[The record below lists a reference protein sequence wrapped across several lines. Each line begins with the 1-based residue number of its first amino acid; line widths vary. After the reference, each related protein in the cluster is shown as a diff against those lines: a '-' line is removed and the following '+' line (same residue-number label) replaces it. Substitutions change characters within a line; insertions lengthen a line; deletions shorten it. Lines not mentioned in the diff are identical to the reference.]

1 MLYRNVEKIIL
12 ILIGSA
18 FTFVAILVYGCSFIM
33 QDFWQISFFNLLQ
46 LFTNLFIAVIIAYY
60 LGNRH
65 SDKQIQKNLF
75 LGVLNDIVKI
85 LEDELD
91 FLVDFMRQTGK
102 PKSKRQKVLLLLTKI
117 SNKITVLE
125 DDNHLPD
132 NKIKKLVTKIREHFD
147 SVDDIIGAGDFVQA
161 NSFSDDSINKVVK
174 NSNDIIF
181 LIDQIKLDIFN

>member
-1 MLYRNVEKIIL
+1 
-12 ILIGSA
+12 
-18 FTFVAILVYGCSFIM
+18 M